1 MLQALTIQ
9 KHKHLYRELQLPQ
22 YKVDFFSND
31 YLGLARNHT
40 FIKRCEQER
49 SLLQPGS
56 TGSRL
61 LSGNSAYAEQFEAEL
76 AEGQGF
82 ETALLFPSGYIANLA
97 LLSALLQKEDVL
109 LFDQE
114 VHASMRDG
122 IRLSKGTSYPYR
134 HLDLNHLEERLRKI
148 YCKGERYIATESLFS
163 TDGRCTN
170 LQDLTYL
177 ANKYGA
183 KLILDEAHTFGVM
196 DCHQTLPKAFFAVL
210 ITFSKALGSQGAAI
224 LCSKLLK
231 EYLLNFSRPCLYST
245 FISPHQIAAMRTA
258 YRMLPELETER
269 QVIGSL
275 KRSANAKSH
284 ILIFPQNSS
293 EETSKKQASLLERGI
308 AVAALRPPTVRKGKE
323 CLRISLHA
331 FNTEEELK
339 LLYG

>member
-1 MLQALTIQ
+1 MLHALKLQ
-9 KHKHLYRELQLPQ
+9 KQKQLYRALKLPQ
-22 YKVDFFSND
+22 YKIDFFSND
-31 YLGLARNHT
+31 YLGLARNQA
-40 FIKRCEQER
+40 FKERCEEER
-49 SLLQPGS
+49 ASLPPGS

-61 LSGNSAYAEQFEAEL
+61 LSGNSAYAEQFEEEL
-76 AEGQGF
+76 AKGQGF
-82 ETALLFPSGYIANLA
+82 EAALLFQSGYLANLA
-97 LLSALLQKEDVL
+97 LLSALLEREDVL

-177 ANKYGA
+177 ANKYEA

-224 LCSKLLK
+224 LSSKLLK

-258 YRMLPELETER
+258 YKMLPELEKER
-269 QVIGSL
+269 NAINHL
-275 KRSANAKSH
+275 KERSNAESH
-284 ILIFPQNSS
+284 ILILPQNSP
-293 EETSKKQASLLERGI
+293 EETMQEQARLLEQGI